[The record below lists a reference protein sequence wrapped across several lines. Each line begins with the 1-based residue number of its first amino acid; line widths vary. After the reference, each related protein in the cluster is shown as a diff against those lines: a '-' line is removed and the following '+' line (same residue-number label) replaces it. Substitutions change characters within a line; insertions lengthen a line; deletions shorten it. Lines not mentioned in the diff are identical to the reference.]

1 MIKMDKTTLQI
12 QSVIYKNKK
21 ASLLKAMKGIETA
34 ISICRRKGME
44 LEVSLC
50 YGDASP
56 NRIFSNTEVKN
67 ITKLLS
73 NITFY
78 YDFFGFNSGTARG
91 HNRLGKDCHTDF
103 MMIMNPDVVLEGI
116 CLWELL
122 SKFHASNIGLVEARQ
137 TPLEL
142 AKLYDVNTLET
153 EWASTACAMF
163 RTDIFHKLNGFDS
176 ETFFMYCDDLDFS
189 WRLRLEGYKIL
200 YNPNAIA
207 YHAKSLSNLGEW
219 KPTSAEIYYSA
230 EAAILMAHKYSNQKR
245 VEKLLK
251 QFDSIGCEDEKRAA
265 QEYRKRKKDGKL
277 PVPIDENHMVS
288 KFIGDNYSFMRFSYY
303 K

>member
-1 MIKMDKTTLQI
+1 MNKATLQI

-21 ASLLKAMKGIETA
+21 ESLLKAMEGIDRA
-34 ISICRRKGME
+34 VSVCKKRGIL
-44 LEVSLC
+44 LEADLY

-56 NRIFSNTEVKN
+56 EAILTKEEIEQIRKSFSNLV
-67 ITKLLS
+67 
-73 NITFY
+73 FH
-78 YDFFGFNSGTARG
+78 YDIFGFNSGTARG

-103 MMIMNPDVVLEGI
+103 MMIMNPDVILEST

-122 SKFHASNIGLVEARQ
+122 SKFNGSDIGLVEARQ

-142 AKLYDVNTLET
+142 AKVYDMDTLET

-163 RTDIFHKLNGFDS
+163 RTEIFHKLNGFDY

-200 YNPNAIA
+200 YNPNAVV
-207 YHAKSLSNLGEW
+207 YHAKSLSNEGAW

-230 EAAILMAHKYSNQKR
+230 EAAILMAHKYSNPKR

-251 QFDSIGCEDEKRAA
+251 QFDRIGGEDEKRAA
-265 QEYRKRKKDGKL
+265 NEYRKRRESGKL
-277 PVPIDENHMVS
+277 PVPIDEEHKVS
-288 KFIGDNYSFMRFSYY
+288 KFIGDNYSLMRFSYH